1 MKPPSRSSFESLPSS
16 FKIRDREM
24 PQRLLG
30 VVLWGALLL
39 ILWKFG
45 AR

>member
-1 MKPPSRSSFESLPSS
+1 MKPSSRSSFDTLPSS

-30 VVLWGALLL
+30 VVLWSALLL